1 MTTRFETKPDRLR
14 ERGLSLWRARQRAG
28 LSVQQAAARLE
39 MPILRYAM
47 AEAGDVDFE
56 RDGAWAEAEALIS
69 QQRAGERA

>member
-1 MTTRFETKPDRLR
+1 
-14 ERGLSLWRARQRAG
+14 
-28 LSVQQAAARLE
+28 